1 MQRSDFDTAAEYA
14 EWARRAGI
22 DLIDRQGRRR
32 GFDGASG
39 SLALACVPVRQSKPL
54 RRTHHLTA
62 REFWKTYR
70 GVALANLNGEV
81 MASMLTISW
90 GSLGLSGAAAWE
102 AHKRFT
108 ELFRKWRQARGL
120 SQSWF
125 WVRERGAK
133 LGDHSHIVMNLSWEY
148 GLQLVRWAEGAVE
161 TISGQA
167 ALRRSRVQR
176 VQTVHLRSE
185 RLRQDAEVVRQW
197 ELFQYLFKGLAPDED
212 VSIPG
217 NGPGSMN
224 ASDLIVRSP
233 RRQGLVVGKR
243 SGLSTELGPA
253 ALAGFLEDHPLAFA
267 IREGRGQVAY
277 DDRFMVHARIRKG
290 LRRLGI

>member
-1 MQRSDFDTAAEYA
+1 MQRSDFDTAADYV

-22 DLIDRQGRRR
+22 DLIDHQGRRL
-32 GFDGASG
+32 GFEGASG
-39 SLALACVPVRQSKPL
+39 SLALACIPVRQPKPL
-54 RRTHHLTA
+54 RRTHYLTE
-62 REFWKTYR
+62 REFWKAYR

-81 MASMLTISW
+81 MAAMLTISW

-125 WVRERGAK
+125 WVRERGSK

-161 TISGQA
+161 TISGRA
-167 ALRRSRVQR
+167 SLRRSRVQR
-176 VQTVHLRSE
+176 VRTVHLRSE
-185 RLRQDAEVVRQW
+185 RLRQDLEVVRQW
-197 ELFQYLFKGLAPDED
+197 ELFQYLFKGLAPDEE
-212 VSIPG
+212 VGIPG
-217 NGPGSMN
+217 GGPGSMN

-233 RRQGLVVGKR
+233 RRQGQVVGKR
-243 SGLSTELGPA
+243 SGMSRELGPS
-253 ALAGFLEDHPLAFA
+253 ALARFLEDHPLAFA
-267 IREGRGQVAY
+267 FREGRGQVAY
-277 DDRFMVHARIRKG
+277 DDRFLVDAEIRDG
-290 LRRLGI
+290 LRRLDI